1 MPNTDDANKDD
12 RGTAHAL
19 RHAGR
24 RTSPRM
30 RTTAH
35 AFSAAPRA
43 PLLRL
48 HEWSVWAN
56 HPPAVQTTARWK
68 AHGARRTGSRRGG
81 RRALRRRHGSQR
93 RGPQPHLRRDWAHP
107 IHICTGTGLAPP
119 TSAAGL
125 GSPHPHLLLDW
136 AHPSTSAPGLGSPH
150 PHLRRDWAHPRPA
163 SAAGLGS
170 PLPHLRRDWAH
181 LIATSA
187 PGLAGGPGHRGGRDA
202 SHEDDHDLAARG
214 GTASTPS
221 TLSTLSSWS
230 TLSAAGCADHW
241 CARACV

>member
-35 AFSAAPRA
+35 AFSAAPTAGASAAAARMVCLSG
-43 PLLRL
+43 PISR
-48 HEWSVWAN
+48 
-56 HPPAVQTTARWK
+56 PPCRRQHAEKRFYGAQVLGVEDA
-68 AHGARRTGSRRGG
+68 AHYAGG
-81 RRALRRRHGSQR
+81 TEVKDEVRS
-93 RGPQPHLRRDWAHP
+93 
-107 IHICTGTGLAPP
+107 HICGGTGL
-119 TSAAGL
+119 T
-125 GSPHPHLLLDW
+125 
-136 AHPSTSAPGLGSPH
+136 PSTSAPGLGSPL
-150 PHLRRDWAHPRPA
+150 PHLRR
-163 SAAGLGS
+163 GLGS

-214 GTASTPS
+214 GTLSTRS
-221 TLSTLSSWS
+221 TLSTLS